1 MSTQLRLTV
10 CLLKPGGKWLVSRS
24 HVLRIRL
31 PSSARSACPGRSPG
45 TRCRSD
51 RGFDGWQSGSHQG
64 EGRVSQ
70 HALRVRTCEP
80 PPSASRM
87 DRGRNQSDRQ
97 MNGHPVNAIPKPEV
111 TLVHG
116 SQVDRVLNRRCALTT
131 PPPRSPVMAV
141 AGNNR
146 VRSNNIS
153 NREDEAVL
161 HDPLFLS
168 RTVSRFAQAIPPVL
182 SRLNYWRN

>member
-1 MSTQLRLTV
+1 LSADRTFSEFGFHPPPEALVPAALLARGVGQIVGSTA
-10 CLLKPGGKWLVSRS
+10 GK
-24 HVLRIRL
+24 
-31 PSSARSACPGRSPG
+31 AGR
-45 TRCRSD
+45 TRGKVEFPNTLS
-51 RGFDGWQSGSHQG
+51 
-64 EGRVSQ
+64 
-70 HALRVRTCEP
+70 RVRTCEP